1 MHSIRPLQTSDLR
14 VRRITGRHQI
24 SADGKHLIDGVAFG
38 RPFLRKADRPAIRI
52 PPRKRRRITYDEEED
67 VNDEELFDDRQ
78 VVVRAGFD
86 DVDEATAGEGSD
98 EDEDFTLG
106 DEDDNDLDA
115 ELEDLQEDLEADPD
129 KDGLTVGNAQ
139 VPSMRITR
147 ARKSPKGLGLLQLTD
162 DSGRLFAGQY
172 RNPLLDIYGQDEPC
186 HRQPA
191 LKVRTRSPATSTQRA
206 RKKMH
211 NGTQESSA
219 SPERVSRRSSS
230 GSNRGVRFED
240 EEPATPA
247 TDRESENSDEADHE
261 DFEPAE
267 VDESDKEN
275 AEPKADDIDSS
286 TVSILSF
293 NA

>member
-1 MHSIRPLQTSDLR
+1 M
-14 VRRITGRHQI
+14 
-24 SADGKHLIDGVAFG
+24 
-38 RPFLRKADRPAIRI
+38 
-52 PPRKRRRITYDEEED
+52 
-67 VNDEELFDDRQ
+67 
-78 VVVRAGFD
+78 VRAGFD

-98 EDEDFTLG
+98 EDEDLTLG

-115 ELEDLQEDLEADPD
+115 ELEDLQEDLEADLD
-129 KDGLTVGNAQ
+129 KGGLTVRNAQ
-139 VPSMRITR
+139 VPSTRITR

-172 RNPLLDIYGQDEPC
+172 RNPLLDIHGRDEPC
-186 HRQPA
+186 HKQPA
-191 LKVRTRSPATSTQRA
+191 LKVRTRSPATLTQRT

-219 SPERVSRRSSS
+219 SPERVSRRKSS

-247 TDRESENSDEADHE
+247 TDRESENSDEADNE

-275 AEPKADDIDSS
+275 AEPKADDVDSS
-286 TVSILSF
+286 TVSIPSF
-293 NA
+293 NASQ